1 MSLTYAPFTPPH
13 LQYRYCPL
21 CTGQLANT
29 WDSDG
34 LFRPRCPNC
43 GWVYYP
49 PNVLGVAV
57 VVTTPDGI
65 VFLLPPGEPPDA
77 PAALPAGCVEFGET
91 LEEAARREVR
101 EETGLEVEIVRELPG
116 RVFRR
121 ECPVGPMLQFFFVA
135 RVVGGQPR
143 DGAEGRVA
151 IFREGEYPE
160 ISPQR
165 EGSRYAWAA
174 FLAAR
179 SASLDV

>member
-1 MSLTYAPFTPPH
+1 MSLAYAPFTPPP
-13 LQYRYCPL
+13 LRYRYCPI
-21 CTGQLANT
+21 CTGALTNA
-29 WDSDG
+29 WDADG
-34 LFRPRCPNC
+34 LFRPTCITC

-91 LEEAARREVR
+91 LEDAARREVR

-116 RVFRR
+116 CLFRR
-121 ECPVGPMLQFFFVA
+121 DLAIGPMFQFGFVA
-135 RVVGGQPR
+135 RMVGGQLR

-151 IFREGEYPE
+151 VFREGEYPD
-160 ISPQR
+160 IAPGR

-174 FLAAR
+174 FLA
-179 SASLDV
+179 SC